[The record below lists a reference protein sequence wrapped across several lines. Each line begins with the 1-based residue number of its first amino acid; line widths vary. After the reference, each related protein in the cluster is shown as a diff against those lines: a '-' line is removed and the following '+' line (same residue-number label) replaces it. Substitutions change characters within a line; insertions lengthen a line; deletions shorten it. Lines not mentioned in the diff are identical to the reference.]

1 MRQKWTGV
9 SIITSIQENSK
20 VKKIYI
26 VVDKYVLAA
35 FSENTLI
42 LKKKQKKHE

>member
-1 MRQKWTGV
+1 MRQKWTGL

-20 VKKIYI
+20 VKKCIA
-26 VVDKYVLAA
+26 VDKYVLTA

-42 LKKKQKKHE
+42 LKKKKQKKHE